1 MNFTYS
7 PEEEQFRQEVRTW
20 LEVNTPEDL
29 RGGKDDDLSMDE
41 RWKCQKTWHK
51 KLYEGG
57 WSGIWWPQE

>member
-41 RWKCQKTWHK
+41 RWKRQKTWHK
-51 KLYEGG
+51 SCTKVAG
-57 WSGIWWPQE
+57 